1 MANMKTEINAGVK
14 ELEGHVEKETSR
26 LIEKQDAEKVELRA
40 EVRAMCEKVEG
51 SVNEQLKRSSNELQT
66 LDYRLS
72 NERKEAELRVKEDA
86 SGEPPS
92 EVANNLHNPFVR
104 MFNHLK
110 EQIEHQKEKS
120 LADCDKASEK
130 LSLLEEDLKKRQ
142 EEERHLATL
151 ATELERERATREA
164 ALVVEKMEA
173 RVAEVQDDVKQR

>member
-1 MANMKTEINAGVK
+1 
-14 ELEGHVEKETSR
+14 
-26 LIEKQDAEKVELRA
+26 
-40 EVRAMCEKVEG
+40 
-51 SVNEQLKRSSNELQT
+51 
-66 LDYRLS
+66 
-72 NERKEAELRVKEDA
+72 
-86 SGEPPS
+86 
-92 EVANNLHNPFVR
+92 

-151 ATELERERATREA
+151 AREQERQVTLKKVGRENVKDIDPWQAAEVERERATREA

-173 RVAEVQDDVKQR
+173 RVAEVQDDVKQRQLQVDNDKAKDKNVQRQ